1 MIFIHL
7 IYYKHIRIRIEIFFF
22 NFNYYILLKFNFLF
36 FNIKN
41 HYFYNKKK

>member
-22 NFNYYILLKFNFLF
+22 NFNKKNLIF
-36 FNIKN
+36 FIEQFFIKL
-41 HYFYNKKK
+41 